1 MALQIL
7 VQYRN
12 QPVSYNVDKEEDNI
26 YRLCLNRDRAN
37 RRNEEYIPEKIVIRK
52 KGMIWISDMDNY
64 DELVNAL
71 TREII
76 SFNKEAE

>member
-26 YRLCLNRDRAN
+26 YRLCLNRDRVN